1 MFIISSMLIILLV
14 NYAIQSCEIHNQS
27 DFVTQET
34 LLYDKIM
41 KDYKPKLPAIS
52 TVANNSRAGPNIPRF
67 EVSAALSYLKL
78 ISVVEPQQKVD
89 FIMEYRMR
97 WNDERLKWTS
107 SDYCGINELY
117 LAREDVWVPKV
128 TIVDAIA
135 TTDYR
140 EDFKKFARL
149 NSSGSLEYF
158 VPTVTSTAC
167 QIKIRNFPF
176 DTQICAIK
184 VMAQTFSARQYGI
197 KTKSLATA
205 YAKMGNGEWQI
216 RNVSVRS
223 EMVDNGEGFLIE
235 INYFDVLMI
244 RNPSFYVTVVI
255 TPSFIINVLCIFG
268 LFLKA
273 DRMTKLGVALTNIL
287 SLTFI
292 LGILATVVPKTDE
305 IPKIGVFVV
314 VNLALMVGSL
324 GIIVLIS
331 YVRLGGSE
339 SEQKKEKLENGSMA
353 DRSTKSTKSMRAIKG
368 LLHILLQLANLTNFL
383 VLVL

>member
-1 MFIISSMLIILLV
+1 MNVYRDGMMNDSSGHHQITAESMSFIWP
-14 NYAIQSCEIHNQS
+14 E
-27 DFVTQET
+27 
-34 LLYDKIM
+34 KI
-41 KDYKPKLPAIS
+41 
-52 TVANNSRAGPNIPRF
+52 
-67 EVSAALSYLKL
+67 
-78 ISVVEPQQKVD
+78 
-89 FIMEYRMR
+89 
-97 WNDERLKWTS
+97 
-107 SDYCGINELY
+107 
-117 LAREDVWVPKV
+117 
-128 TIVDAIA
+128 IA

-197 KTKSLATA
+197 KTKSLATAYAKMLNSSGSLEYFVPTVTSTACQIKIRNFPFDTQICAIKVMAQTFSARQYGIKAKSLATA

-292 LGILATVVPKTDE
+292 LGILATVLGVALTNILSLTFILGILATVVPKTDE

-324 GIIVLIS
+324 GIVVLIS
-331 YVRLGGSE
+331 YIRIGESE
-339 SEQKKEKLENGSMA
+339 SEQKKEKLEDGSMA
-353 DRSTKSTKSMRAIKG
+353 DRSTKSPKSIRALKG
-368 LLHILLQLANLTNFL
+368 TLHILLQLANLTNFL